1 MRLTKFF
8 KLDSGYLRN
17 IGFQSGGNILAQ
29 AINIVSLPLITRL
42 FHPADFGAFNLFM
55 QFMALTTI
63 LISLRVEHV
72 VMLPKTDDQAKELVG
87 FVAGFGMMSCAGL
100 TGICLGLVVA
110 GLIPIEY
117 QIWALILPMTSFLI
131 VFAQAAQ
138 QLSQR
143 SEDFRKSGMS
153 EVANRAGNGLVSIGA
168 GLLGLPGVW
177 LGVATATGFA
187 SKILVVGGAFKS
199 VSFAP
204 MRGALTGRTRIRAQ
218 GLEKLLGSMILSHGM
233 LAVTT
238 LAPLTYIGYRYGE
251 DLTGQFALVLG
262 TLALPTTLIGNA
274 VGQVFYQRASQLF
287 ANGSAF
293 SALLLANSRLLL
305 FIALPAFL
313 LVALASP
320 FLYPLIF
327 GSQWYIAGET
337 AQIYA
342 VAAAFSFM
350 TAPFDRSGLIVNAW
364 WYGPSWHFG
373 RLVTTLGV
381 VILSEAIA
389 APYLTF
395 IVFLTIQSLLLYV
408 VDGGASYLFARRNTK
423 FSGRA

>member
-8 KLDSGYLRN
+8 KLDSGYLSN
-17 IGFQSGGNILAQ
+17 IGLQSGGNILAQ

-87 FVAGFGMMSCAGL
+87 FVAGFGAMSCAGL

-110 GLIPIEY
+110 GFIPIEY

-187 SKILVVGGAFKS
+187 SKILVVRGALKS

-251 DLTGQFALVLG
+251 DFTGQFALVLG
-262 TLALPTTLIGNA
+262 TLALPTILVGNA
-274 VGQVFYQRASQLF
+274 IGQVFYQRASQMF
-287 ANGSAF
+287 ANGGAF
-293 SALLLANSRLLL
+293 SALLLANVRLLF

-313 LVALASP
+313 FVALTGP

-327 GSQWYIAGET
+327 GSQWHVAGET

-350 TAPFDRSGLIVNAW
+350 TVPFDRSGLIVNAW

-373 RLVTTLGV
+373 RLVTTLAT
-381 VILSEAIA
+381 ILLSEMIS
-389 APYLTF
+389 APYMTF
-395 IVFLTIQSLLLYV
+395 VWFVAVQSVLLYAI
-408 VDGGASYLFARRNTK
+408 DGCSSYLFARRNTK
-423 FSGRA
+423 F

>member
-29 AINIVSLPLITRL
+29 AINIVSLPFITRL

-87 FVAGFGMMSCAGL
+87 FVAGFGAMSCAGL

-251 DLTGQFALVLG
+251 DFTGQFALVLG
-262 TLALPTTLIGNA
+262 TLALPTTLVGNA
-274 VGQVFYQRASQLF
+274 SVRFFISERHSCLQMAVHFRLFCWRIRGCFFYRTASVPVCRVGQPVSVSSHIRLAVVCCGGNSSDLRGGRSVFVHD
-287 ANGSAF
+287 G
-293 SALLLANSRLLL
+293 
-305 FIALPAFL
+305 
-313 LVALASP
+313 
-320 FLYPLIF
+320 
-327 GSQWYIAGET
+327 
-337 AQIYA
+337 A
-342 VAAAFSFM
+342 V
-350 TAPFDRSGLIVNAW
+350 
-364 WYGPSWHFG
+364 
-373 RLVTTLGV
+373 
-381 VILSEAIA
+381 
-389 APYLTF
+389 
-395 IVFLTIQSLLLYV
+395 
-408 VDGGASYLFARRNTK
+408 
-423 FSGRA
+423 

>member
-29 AINIVSLPLITRL
+29 AINIVSLPIITRL

-72 VMLPKTDDQAKELVG
+72 VMLPKTNDQAKELVG
-87 FVAGFGMMSCAGL
+87 FVAGFGAMSCAGL

-110 GLIPIEY
+110 GLIPIKY
-117 QIWALILPMTSFLI
+117 QIWALILPLTSFLI

-204 MRGALTGRTRIRAQ
+204 MRGALTGRTCIRAQ

-287 ANGSAF
+287 ANGGAF
-293 SALLLANSRLLL
+293 SALLLANVRLLF

-313 LVALASP
+313 FVALTGP
-320 FLYPLIF
+320 FLYPLVF
-327 GSQWYIAGET
+327 GSQWHVAGET

-350 TAPFDRSGLIVNAW
+350 TLPFDRSGLIVNAW

-373 RLVTTLGV
+373 RLVTTLAT
-381 VILSEAIA
+381 ILLSEMIS
-389 APYLTF
+389 APYMTF
-395 IVFLTIQSLLLYV
+395 VWFVAVQSVLLYAI
-408 VDGGASYLFARRNTK
+408 DGCSSYLFARRNTK
-423 FSGRA
+423 FSNRR